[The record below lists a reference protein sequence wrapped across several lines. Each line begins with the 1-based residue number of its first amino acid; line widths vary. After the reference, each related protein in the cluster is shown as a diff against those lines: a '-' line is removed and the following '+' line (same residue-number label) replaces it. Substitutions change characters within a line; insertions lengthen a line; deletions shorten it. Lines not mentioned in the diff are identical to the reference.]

1 MDAGLFLLLA
11 AALSASAD
19 DTPPPPPAASA
30 PVQAAPAAQA
40 PAQAAPAPLTGALR
54 PEQVLV
60 IYDSRIPDSVA
71 VAEYY
76 AGSDAV
82 PEGKGNMTAARPGV
96 LAFDLASTPDAE
108 KLGKPDT
115 GDIRYPEFITKIRN
129 PIRLFITDNSLRAQ
143 IRCLVMTKGL
153 PHRIFSMSPGLNADR
168 AGDNPSEQYQQ
179 FVAGNATAASVDSE
193 LTLLWQDLESGA
205 GGKPGDCLA
214 DGMIMNP
221 YWRSDVAINSFSNAN
236 IASDKRMVN
245 TSGPG
250 QIWGRAPR
258 PADART
264 LTPGDMYL
272 VTRLD
277 ARQIE
282 TVIGMIERGK
292 NVRYDTNTHAIV
304 LDESGSNGITDT
316 VPNRELDNMGSPQ
329 IWGGD
334 DWEQARDLLTIDG
347 RFRKEL
353 IIYDHQSGPMN
364 FAIGP
369 RLDVGAEGL
378 KVPGPVI
385 MLAHF
390 GSNAEGPKPLV
401 RDAARQP
408 KPDPAK
414 PGERPAQ
421 PDASDCYAESF
432 DFAPGAIFNSMESF
446 NGRDFGGLGG
456 WSKQQQAA
464 GFLAAGGTFAVV
476 SVWEPFSVTLPDNA
490 QLVRNFVL
498 GNLTWAEAAHTALPV
513 LSWQQIVIGDPLARA
528 VRSSEDLNTDGTID
542 DKDLEAFDTSP
553 KDLNRD
559 GTPSA
564 KDRQLIETAV
574 NARKP

>member
-1 MDAGLFLLLA
+1 MLAAVFMLLA
-11 AALSASAD
+11 ASHVKISD
-19 DTPPPPPAASA
+19 ETPPTAPKAAE
-30 PVQAAPAAQA
+30 
-40 PAQAAPAPLTGALR
+40 APAPLTGALR
-54 PEQVLV
+54 PEQVIV

-76 AGSDAV
+76 AGSGAV
-82 PEGKGNMTAARPGV
+82 PEGKGGVSAARPGV
-96 LAFDLASTPDAE
+96 LAFDLASTPNAE

-129 PIRLFITDNSLRAQ
+129 PIRLFITDNSLRGQ

-153 PHRIFSMSPGLNADR
+153 PHRIFSMAPGLNADR

-205 GGKPGDCLA
+205 GNKPGDCLA

-221 YWRSDVAINSFSNAN
+221 YWRGSTPINTFSNAN
-236 IASDKRMVN
+236 IATDKRMVN
-245 TSGPG
+245 TTGPG

-277 ARQIE
+277 ARLVE

-292 NVRYDTNTHAIV
+292 SVRYDTDRHAIV
-304 LDESGSNGITDT
+304 LDESGSNGIADT
-316 VPNRELDNMGSPQ
+316 NPNRELDNMGSPQ

-334 DWEQARDLLTIDG
+334 DWEQARDLLLSDG
-347 RFRKEL
+347 RFKKDL
-353 IIYDHQSGPMN
+353 VIYDRLGGPVN

-369 RLDVGAEGL
+369 RLDTGTEGI

-385 MLAHF
+385 MVAHF
-390 GSNAEGPKPLV
+390 GSNADGPKPLV

-414 PGERPAQ
+414 PNERPAQ

-432 DFAPGAIFNSMESF
+432 EFPPGAIFNSMESF

-464 GFLAAGGTFAVV
+464 GFFAAGGTFAIV

-490 QLVRNFVL
+490 QIVRNFVL
-498 GNLTWAEAAHTALPV
+498 GNLTWAEAAHTAVPA

-528 VRSSEDLNTDGTID
+528 VRSGEDLNTDGTID
-542 DKDLEAFDTSP
+542 DNDLGAFDKSP

-559 GTPSA
+559 GTPDA
-564 KDRQLIETAV
+564 KDRQLIEAAAR
-574 NARKP
+574 ARKP